1 MNADDRQNFV
11 KKALLGLWAMVTA
24 ILAVALGLLVFNL
37 MQRGQDPFPKPLP
50 SATPAS
56 ADETNAETQVRSESR
71 REIPL
76 FFASEDGR
84 LLVPEIRRLTLG
96 ESMIANLHTALE
108 ALFEGPDGVLT
119 PVAAPGTRVRGIFLM
134 ESGELVVDLS
144 METVSGL
151 RKQPSVS
158 SEMLF
163 LQSVVHTLSSS
174 ELLDEDSR
182 AVSKVRFLI
191 EGASADESF
200 QDAHCDWARPV
211 EPDPHWLAG
220 NELQASEDD

>member
-1 MNADDRQNFV
+1 MNAGDRQNFV
-11 KKALLGLWAMVTA
+11 KKAALGLWAMVTV
-24 ILAVALGLLVFNL
+24 ILAIALGLVVFNVT
-37 MQRGQDPFPKPLP
+37 QKKPFPAP
-50 SATPAS
+50 PAS
-56 ADETNAETQVRSESR
+56 VEAGSGAPEAETQLVSESR

-96 ESMIANLHTALE
+96 EDLIANLHTALDG
-108 ALFEGPDGVLT
+108 LFGGPEGVLT
-119 PVAAPGTRVRGIFLM
+119 PVAAPGTRVRGIFMM
-134 ESGELVVDLS
+134 EDGELVVDLS

-163 LQSVVHTLSSS
+163 LQSVVHTVSSS
-174 ELLDEDSR
+174 ELLGGDAG
-182 AVSKVRFLI
+182 AVRKVRFLI

-200 QDAHCDWARPV
+200 QDAHCDWANPV
-211 EPDPHWLAG
+211 ERDSHWLAG
-220 NELQASEDD
+220 NEPPVPAHG